1 MIRVVNTKK
10 ENDLSFDEIYQ
21 EYYRRVF
28 NYAFGRLL
36 HREEKGEI
44 RMDEMD
50 RLFRQS
56 DFSAENEGLGTRIW
70 NRVIRRKEEPVI
82 MPIHKNEITEEMMMQ
97 AMQCKDADELIA
109 LAKTGGYEITK
120 EEAETYMA
128 ELEDFE
134 LEDEQL
140 KLVAGGKGWQNC
152 QEPDSH

>member
-1 MIRVVNTKK
+1 
-10 ENDLSFDEIYQ
+10 
-21 EYYRRVF
+21 
-28 NYAFGRLL
+28 
-36 HREEKGEI
+36 
-44 RMDEMD
+44 MDEMD

-70 NRVIRRKEEPVI
+70 NR
-82 MPIHKNEITEEMMMQ
+82 
-97 AMQCKDADELIA
+97 DELIA

-140 KLVAGGKGWQNC
+140 KLVAGGKCWHNC

>member
-1 MIRVVNTKK
+1 
-10 ENDLSFDEIYQ
+10 
-21 EYYRRVF
+21 
-28 NYAFGRLL
+28 
-36 HREEKGEI
+36 
-44 RMDEMD
+44 MDEMD

-56 DFSAENEGLGTRIW
+56 DFSAENEGL
-70 NRVIRRKEEPVI
+70 
-82 MPIHKNEITEEMMMQ
+82 EMMMQ